1 VDEDPGPAAKSA
13 ADKSDTPKPDP
24 AKFEPA
30 ESSAGGRLLAI
41 GDIHGCQ
48 IAFDTL
54 LKHLAITPAD
64 TVVVLGDVIDRGP
77 GTRQVIDRLIE
88 LRNQCRLIFLLG
100 NHEEMFLDSLT
111 VEEVREPWMGFG
123 GLETLISYGEH
134 AEDTGELPAEHVA
147 FLKSGLDYIETE
159 STIFV
164 HASLEPG
171 KPLPEQSPESL
182 RWAKLTRRELPLPN
196 GKRVICGHTAQ
207 KSGRVWVG
215 NGWVC
220 IDTFAYG
227 GMYLTALD
235 VGNDLIYQARQ
246 SGQFQGPMPLGPKS
260 NPDL

>member
-1 VDEDPGPAAKSA
+1 MDEDPGSAPKSTA
-13 ADKSDTPKPDP
+13 
-24 AKFEPA
+24 A

-41 GDIHGCQ
+41 GDIHGCH

-77 GTRQVIDRLIE
+77 GTRQVIDRLLE
-88 LRNQCRLIFLLG
+88 LKQRGPFVFLLG

-111 VEEVREPWMGFG
+111 IDEVREPWMGFG

-134 AEDTGELPAEHVA
+134 AEDTGELPADHVA
-147 FLKSGLDYIETE
+147 FLKSGLDYFETE
-159 STIFV
+159 STVFV

-171 KPLPEQSPESL
+171 KPLAKQTVEWL
-182 RWAKLTRRELPLPN
+182 RWAKLTRRELPLPS

-227 GMYLTALD
+227 GMFLTALD
-235 VGNDLIYQARQ
+235 VGNDLVYQARQ
-246 SGQFQGPMPLGPKS
+246 SGEFVGPTPLGAKS
-260 NPDL
+260 NPPL